1 MTKYLLAAAAAIAL
15 PAIASPAKAQIF
27 WKSPDFRGAAVTTL
41 EPGMGVPMPG
51 ANPSEQRAGLIWNLR
66 SALNLAALQCQFEPT
81 LRTVENYNAILN
93 DHRDELGAAYKTL
106 AAYFKRTNRT
116 VAASQKALD
125 AFGTKTIS
133 AYSTVRG
140 QLGFCLTSGKVG
152 RLLLF
157 TPRGSFNTVA
167 SEHLRE
173 VVNSL
178 KPAGEQQF
186 PRVVIEPR
194 FVRLPNFDAACW
206 DKKNRYK
213 TTCGY
218 I

>member
-1 MTKYLLAAAAAIAL
+1 MTKHYSAAAAAIAL
-15 PAIASPAKAQIF
+15 SAIASPAQAQIF
-27 WKSPDFRGAAVTTL
+27 WKAPDFKGTPVTSL

-51 ANPSEQRAGLIWNLR
+51 ANAAEQRAGLIWNLR

-116 VAASQKALD
+116 VAAGQKALD

-157 TPRGSFNTVA
+157 APRGSFNTVA

-213 TTCGY
+213 TACGY